1 MTYSLIILNLSNRS
15 SIATLDFELRGEGQY
30 NEIADPCISFV
41 RPGKMA
47 AVDPCSHDNA
57 RQGGSKMERIT
68 SEEPTAGAGLLRAV
82 PYFACLDGSDLA
94 AVISVANRREYDQ
107 GQIIF
112 LEGEPCAGLFA
123 VESGHVKVFK
133 VSPEGREQV
142 LHVLGPGQTFNDVAV
157 LDGGPNP
164 ASAAALEPTALWVV
178 DRNSMLALLHQH
190 PSLAVAVIENLAT
203 RARHLVSLVEDLSF
217 RSVSARLAR
226 LLLQQASEGERSL
239 ELGRRHL
246 MTQEEMAARLGT
258 VREMVGRSLR
268 SLEDEGL
275 IRMERHRIVL
285 LDVDGL
291 RDRAMM

>member
-1 MTYSLIILNLSNRS
+1 MSPW
-15 SIATLDFELRGEGQY
+15 AH
-30 NEIADPCISFV
+30 DP
-41 RPGKMA
+41 
-47 AVDPCSHDNA
+47 A
-57 RQGGSKMERIT
+57 RQSRPIT
-68 SEEPTAGAGLLRAV
+68 NETAPKESSANETLLRAI
-82 PYFACLDGSDLA
+82 PYFARLDGNALA
-94 AVISVANRREYDQ
+94 AVANKTVRREYDR
-107 GQIIF
+107 GQMIF

-123 VESGHVKVFK
+123 IESGHVKVFK

-164 ASAAALEPTALWVV
+164 ASAAALEPTTLWVV
-178 DRNSMLALLHQH
+178 DRNSMLALLCQH
-190 PSLAVAVIENLAT
+190 PSLATAVIENLAA

-217 RSVSARLAR
+217 RSVTARLAR
-226 LLLQQASEGERSL
+226 LLLEQAREGECTSGVR
-239 ELGRRHL
+239 RRHFL
-246 MTQEEMAARLGT
+246 TQEEMAARLGT

-275 IRMERHRIVL
+275 IRIERHRIVL